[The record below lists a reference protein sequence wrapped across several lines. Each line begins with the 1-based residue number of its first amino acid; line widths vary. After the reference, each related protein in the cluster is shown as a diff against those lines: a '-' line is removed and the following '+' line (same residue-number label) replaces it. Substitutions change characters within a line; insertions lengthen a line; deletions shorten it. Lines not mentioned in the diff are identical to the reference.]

1 MLKKFLLILILVIFT
16 VSCKTSKQANTATKK
31 EKKMLTQIISSYQ
44 NTQFNEKTVRATVR
58 AKYTG
63 KTKLPSVKVS
73 LRMEKDK
80 VIWMNISKS
89 ILKVGKLKITPKRV
103 QFYSV
108 FQRQYF
114 DGDFS
119 LLSEFLGAN
128 VDFKQVQSILLG
140 EAVYDLNKRDFTI
153 KKNNEVVQ
161 FTPKK
166 QNKLFDILFW
176 LNTSNTKINKQEI
189 NQTKEAKQLII
200 TYPRY
205 EKVEN
210 VFFPKEID
218 VVAKDAKNSNLVNL
232 EFKNVVFNED
242 LSFPFSFPKGYKEI
256 KI

>member
-1 MLKKFLLILILVIFT
+1 MLKNVVFIVCTLLIA
-16 VSCKTSKQANTATKK
+16 VSCKTSKQANNSTK
-31 EKKMLTQIISSYQ
+31 EERKMLTQIINSYE
-44 NTQFNEKTVRATVR
+44 NTQFNEKTVRATVK

-89 ILKVGKLKITPKRV
+89 IVKVGKLKITPKRV

-108 FQRQYF
+108 FQKQYF

-119 LLSEFLGAN
+119 LLSKFLGTD

-153 KKNNEVVQ
+153 KQNDGIVE

-166 QNKLFDILFW
+166 QAELFDILFW

-189 NQTKEAKQLII
+189 SQKKEAKQLTI
-200 TYPRY
+200 TYPTY
-205 EKVEN
+205 EKVDN
-210 VFFPKEID
+210 VIFPKEID

-242 LSFPFSFPKGYKEI
+242 LSYPFSFPKGYKEI